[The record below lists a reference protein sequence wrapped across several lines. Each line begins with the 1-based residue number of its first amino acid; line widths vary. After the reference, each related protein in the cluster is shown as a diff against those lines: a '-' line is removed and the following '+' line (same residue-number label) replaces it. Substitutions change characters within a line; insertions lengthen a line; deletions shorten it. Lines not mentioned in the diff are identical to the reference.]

1 MSDLPLKI
9 DELYQ
14 KGLISKDEWRRLVD
28 CLLIVDGIS
37 LELEDTSSGDLRES
51 VDEALT
57 VLIDKIQSL
66 SKFKKA
72 QLTADNTIQG
82 YQKLAWDMGH
92 S

>member
-1 MSDLPLKI
+1 MSDLPFKI

-37 LELEDTSSGDLRES
+37 LELEDTSSEDFRES

-66 SKFKKA
+66 SQFKKA
-72 QLTADNTIQG
+72 QLTADSTVQG
-82 YQKLAWDMGH
+82 YQKLAWRE
-92 S
+92 